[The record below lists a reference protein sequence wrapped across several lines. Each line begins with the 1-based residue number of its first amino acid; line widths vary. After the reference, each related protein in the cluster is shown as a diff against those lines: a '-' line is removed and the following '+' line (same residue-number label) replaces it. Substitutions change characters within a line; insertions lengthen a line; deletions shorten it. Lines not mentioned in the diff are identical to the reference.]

1 MITDEKK
8 SPTSKAKNHDRGWMN
23 RLIPLFA
30 VSGAMLTMLV
40 VYLGYDYLV
49 ARTSP
54 CEAIFQQTAIGL
66 STKISFLKTN
76 GEFEIGREPLVE
88 LTERAQMTALNL
100 KTCCTVLD
108 AGQLNP
114 EQFLQCKAKA
124 RAYENRVDGIVAA
137 VQSLEL
143 SLGEGTTTLAAN
155 DTKANAPASANPTKA
170 ATAKASIKSN
180 LQEARQISQELN
192 TKVMDVRRERAL
204 ETLELITP
212 TDIEVSAQELE
223 PNDKSLSTNKIQL
236 NKWVTASIGAGTDAD
251 FFSFTTPPKYRDWI
265 KIELDNRSATLEP
278 RLELFNYEKSSVGN
292 RHLTTPGANLSYSFV
307 AAPQSKYAVKL
318 SNYYGNSVGA
328 YLFRVTPAKAYDSY
342 EPNDII
348 LNASTIAAGEDV
360 EASIM
365 DGQDQ
370 DFFKVKADTKARQ
383 MTVKLTN
390 RSAALRPRLT
400 LYDTNKSQTAVNHNT
415 TGGSD
420 ISVSMKVTPGN
431 IYYARVSDYYGS
443 AAGAYSIKVI
453 FTP

>member
-1 MITDEKK
+1 M
-8 SPTSKAKNHDRGWMN
+8 
-23 RLIPLFA
+23 IPLFA
-30 VSGAMLTMLV
+30 VAGVMLSMLV

-49 ARTSP
+49 SRTSP

-137 VQSLEL
+137 VQSLDSSL
-143 SLGEGTTTLAAN
+143 SNETTIPAAN
-155 DTKANAPASANPTKA
+155 DAKANAPASVNPTKA
-170 ATAKASIKSN
+170 ATAKASIESN

-192 TKVMDVRRERAL
+192 TKVLDVRRKRAL

-212 TDIEVSAQELE
+212 TDIDVSAKELE

-278 RLELFNYEKSSVGN
+278 RLELFNYEKSSVAN

-307 AAPQSKYAVKL
+307 AAPQSKYAVRI

-328 YLFRVTPAKAYDSY
+328 YLFRVTSAKAYDSY

-348 LNASTIAAGEDV
+348 LNASTIAAGEEV
-360 EASIM
+360 EAAIM
-365 DGQDQ
+365 DGQDK
-370 DFFKVKADTKARQ
+370 DFFTVKADTNANE

-390 RSAALRPRLT
+390 RSATLRPKLVI
-400 LYDTNKSQTAVNHNT
+400 YDANKSQMAYKHNT

-420 ISVSMKVTPGN
+420 ISVSVNVTPAN
-431 IYYARVSDYYGS
+431 SYYVRVSDYYEG
-443 AAGAYSIKVI
+443 AAGAYNIKAT